1 VSFYIIFGSIFP
13 GAAPSRGQ
21 MTKKRKKGRSNK
33 KKKKHKKEKIYH
45 DRDDSQDYADD
56 EVEGKP
62 RVHWFTTVRKGGE

>member
-1 VSFYIIFGSIFP
+1 
-13 GAAPSRGQ
+13 